1 MNCNV
6 FLLLSCYL
14 KNTVD
19 ILNEKLM
26 LFAKYYKLNQNL
38 IIRQADSRTDG
49 QIAKQTFLFKSQ
61 IMEILIN

>member
-19 ILNEKLM
+19 ILNKKLM

-49 QIAKQTFLFKSQ
+49 LTAKQTFLFKSQ
-61 IMEILIN
+61 IMETLIN